1 MTVRVTLA
9 PLAAGDYVV
18 ELTGGGT
25 ETARAA
31 GAGLEN
37 PRMLIAFR
45 VIP

>member
-1 MTVRVTLA
+1 MTARVTLA

-25 ETARAA
+25 EAGG

-37 PRMLIAFR
+37 QRMLIAFR
-45 VIP
+45 VVQ